1 MALSL
6 PSVRAIAQAYLS
18 RHPEERRSL
27 AGLLAHLAAPAGTT
41 EPCGPRSRRAHLAP
55 VTCTAVVVDRDRR
68 VLHTLR
74 GGTPRLPAPCVP
86 VEAADRHL
94 PDAAL
99 RGLSAETGILPG
111 DLCLTPRRLREPLDI
126 AVHDVDADPGTGEP
140 ARRHYDFRFLFP
152 LVTGCS
158 VHRAPPE
165 AAGGGARWL
174 LLSEVACPSLRA
186 KLPTTGTGGRR
197 AHAPPEAPVAARPAR
212 EGRDHSPAQVRDARP
227 TPAEHG
233 VPPLRLGDARPRRRA
248 DGPLHPAA
256 AQGTAHPAPGSPVPA
271 PVGRSAAAD
280 AGGVAVP
287 LPVGRGRRPGS
298 GSGSADSEGAGR
310 HRPSTAVAPDRVRP
324 GGRGGVRPAVPEDA
338 EAIVRMRSAHILAE
352 PLSEEWIRRCA
363 NELAPRLGPAGD
375 ARAFVLDAPDGA
387 LAACALGLVHSAL
400 PTPDRPRGLA
410 ARLHIVATRP
420 DLRRRGCARAVVSA
434 LVDHLAEKE
443 HVTRFEV
450 DASVEA
456 APLYRELGFTG
467 SPVSMRMTRPEP
479 PAADGAPGRGS
490 GWLPPER
497 YAETVLKA
505 TAFAC
510 VYYTDEDDRPL
521 QLHSVYSP
529 AHPWQLVGGTMDPGE
544 RPWETAVRECREE
557 TGLTPPSPPRL
568 LATVYGLPGAGW
580 PYSSLGTV
588 FDGGRLTPAQIR
600 GIVLDPREHDE
611 VRVLPLAAW
620 RALMP
625 PGDFARLSAVE
636 RARRTGEAAYFG
648 TWDWEE

>member
-1 MALSL
+1 MGLFL

-18 RHPEERRSL
+18 RHPGELRSL
-27 AGLLAHLAAPAGTT
+27 AGLLAHLAAPAGTAG
-41 EPCGPRSRRAHLAP
+41 PSGPRGRCARLAP
-55 VTCTAVVVDRDRR
+55 LTCTAVVVDRDRR

-74 GGTPRLPAPCVP
+74 GGTPCLPAPCVP

-94 PDAAL
+94 ADAAL

-140 ARRHYDFRFLFP
+140 GRRRYDFRFLFP
-152 LVTGCS
+152 LVPGCS
-158 VHRAPPE
+158 VHRAPTG
-165 AAGGGARWL
+165 ADGGGARWL
-174 LLSEVACPSLRA
+174 PLSEVACPALRA
-186 KLPTTGTGGRR
+186 KLPTAGTGGRG
-197 AHAPPEAPVAARPAR
+197 AHTPPEAPVAARPAR
-212 EGRDHSPAQVRDARP
+212 EGRDRSPARVREARP
-227 TPAEHG
+227 AAAERG
-233 VPPLRLGDARPRRRA
+233 VPPLRRGDTRPRRRA
-248 DGPLHPAA
+248 DGSLHPLAA
-256 AQGTAHPAPGSPVPA
+256 AEGTAHPAPGSAPA
-271 PVGRSAAAD
+271 PSAVGRSTAPG
-280 AGGVAVP
+280 AGDVAVP
-287 LPVGRGRRPGS
+287 LPVARGRGPG
-298 GSGSADSEGAGR
+298 AAGTEDAGP
-310 HRPSTAVAPDRVRP
+310 HRPSTAVVPDGVRP
-324 GGRGGVRPAVPEDA
+324 GRWGGVRAATPEDA

-363 NELAPRLGPAGD
+363 TELAPRLGPAGD
-375 ARAFVLDAPDGA
+375 ARAFVVDAPDGA
-387 LAACALGLVHSAL
+387 LASCALGLVHSAL

-420 DLRRRGCARAVVSA
+420 DLRRRGCARAAVSA

-443 HVTRFEV
+443 HVTLFEV

-479 PAADGAPGRGS
+479 PAADGASGHGS
-490 GWLPPER
+490 GWMPPER

-611 VRVLPLAAW
+611 VRVLPLDGW